1 MLLDLY
7 VENNTYGMHKW
18 YWYIRCSP
26 VSVPQSTGTAGV
38 PDTANISVLQFEAK
52 ENSLPAPIAT
62 PPVCLD
68 TDTVLVDGP
77 VRTNSSKSKRI

>member
-1 MLLDLY
+1 M
-7 VENNTYGMHKW
+7 E
-18 YWYIRCSP
+18 WYIRCSP
-26 VSVPQSTGTAGV
+26 VSVPQSTGTDGA
-38 PDTANISVLQFEAK
+38 PDIANISVLQFEAK
-52 ENSLPAPIAT
+52 ENSLPAAIAT

>member
-1 MLLDLY
+1 MLY
-7 VENNTYGMHKW
+7 VYKW